1 MLPTCTS
8 VPVYF
13 FKKIKLSFKFIL
25 WKIKVLCVFVAL
37 FLLPVLICLAD
48 LNYIDGK
55 QQKREVMKLDDSRVF
70 YLLPR
75 RGIASCRQEKKKR
88 IGSEEYKA
96 SGSVAE
102 FNSLFFV
109 CLPSKGKVVF
119 WKRKGAKNA
128 FPRKFKFII

>member
-1 MLPTCTS
+1 MHFSTRI
-8 VPVYF
+8 YF
-13 FKKIKLSFKFIL
+13 FKKIKLFFKFIL
-25 WKIKVLCVFVAL
+25 WKTKFLCVFVAL

-70 YLLPR
+70 YLFPR
-75 RGIASCRQEKKKR
+75 RGIASCRQEKKKKR

-96 SGSVAE
+96 SDSVAE

-109 CLPSKGKVVF
+109 CLLSKGKVVLR
-119 WKRKGAKNA
+119 RKG
-128 FPRKFKFII
+128 